1 MPISKGD
8 RLIIIYI
15 GGDTEFVQSVL
26 TMWKASNLSGE
37 YHNNVNTAVCKMAE
51 RETSTEFRNL
61 EVILSSKWIG
71 GTWKC
76 IGTGLS
82 PFTVLDLPGGME
94 YPPGQRGVRKI
105 F

>member
-1 MPISKGD
+1 
-8 RLIIIYI
+8 
-15 GGDTEFVQSVL
+15 
-26 TMWKASNLSGE
+26 MWKASNLSGE
-37 YHNNVNTAVCKMAE
+37 YHDNVNTAVCKMAE